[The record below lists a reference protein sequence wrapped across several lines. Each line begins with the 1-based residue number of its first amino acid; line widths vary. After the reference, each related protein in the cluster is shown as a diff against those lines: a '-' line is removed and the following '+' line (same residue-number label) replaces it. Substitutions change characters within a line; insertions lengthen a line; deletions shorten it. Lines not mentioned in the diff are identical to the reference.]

1 MNNYY
6 KLQNI
11 LFCDNERLED
21 QWEMFYRSS
30 RPVYDFEDKKIVIG
44 PAQVVNFCTYFN
56 SIAWTKWQT
65 YTWTEK
71 LFLKLKVKGDMEIIL
86 TGYEKKDTQY
96 VRRIVGRKKVS
107 FAAPEEVI
115 LEYPENNL
123 MVSGFEIH
131 TFGMCEVYEGE
142 YGTDIEE
149 DKIRHVSLHLAT
161 TTFKKEE
168 YITSN
173 IKLLKETVLA
183 GNDSLAEHLW
193 VHVVDNGR
201 TLPVEEI
208 ETEHVS
214 VHRNLNTGGAG
225 GFTRGMLESLDH
237 KEKPTHVLL
246 MDDDVMILPES
257 LRRTYNLLSLVR
269 PEYEDHFISGAML
282 AFEEMFCFYEDIGYV
297 NEEGAYGP
305 LKGKEDLRR
314 IDAVLRNDEMIPQP
328 KNAYAGWWFCCIP
341 VKFVRKDNLP
351 IPVFVRGDDVEYSL
365 RNKARF
371 ITLSGICIWHMGF
384 TNKFNGAMEFYQVHR
399 NSLMLQAVSGVCQN
413 VDFMDRI
420 RKLIRVNLL
429 RFNYDGAEQLMDSIE
444 DYMKGYRFFMKN
456 QGEKLIKEEAQKN
469 EKMLPLSQ
477 FPEAPENVWSIY
489 ENPPRSII
497 ETNIYRLTY
506 NGHFWPS
513 KLLKKETGVIAYDWF
528 YSPKRYFLRKR
539 LLAVNPHMRTAA
551 YREMDKARFMELL
564 KREKRLFNRYERIH
578 TRLEKE
584 YREHRKELTSE
595 SFWRKYLELDK

>member
-1 MNNYY
+1 
-6 KLQNI
+6 
-11 LFCDNERLED
+11 
-21 QWEMFYRSS
+21 
-30 RPVYDFEDKKIVIG
+30 
-44 PAQVVNFCTYFN
+44 
-56 SIAWTKWQT
+56 
-65 YTWTEK
+65 
-71 LFLKLKVKGDMEIIL
+71 
-86 TGYEKKDTQY
+86 
-96 VRRIVGRKKVS
+96 
-107 FAAPEEVI
+107 
-115 LEYPENNL
+115 
-123 MVSGFEIH
+123 
-131 TFGMCEVYEGE
+131 
-142 YGTDIEE
+142 
-149 DKIRHVSLHLAT
+149 
-161 TTFKKEE
+161 
-168 YITSN
+168 
-173 IKLLKETVLA
+173 
-183 GNDSLAEHLW
+183 
-193 VHVVDNGR
+193 
-201 TLPVEEI
+201 
-208 ETEHVS
+208 
-214 VHRNLNTGGAG
+214 
-225 GFTRGMLESLDH
+225 
-237 KEKPTHVLL
+237 
-246 MDDDVMILPES
+246 
-257 LRRTYNLLSLVR
+257 
-269 PEYEDHFISGAML
+269 ML

-305 LKGKEDLRR
+305 LKGREDLRR

-469 EKMLPLSQ
+469 EKMFPLSQ

-497 ETNIYRLTY
+497 ETYIYRLTY